1 MKRFIQFT
9 VIYSIIIFTIF
20 LIQLTEINFYIIIKT
35 LVGTIIVGMIFA
47 GITVFIKT
55 MLRNSKINSE
65 NKAVKCYSF

>member
-55 MLRNSKINSE
+55 MLRNSK
-65 NKAVKCYSF
+65 NK